1 MARNANLSV
10 LIMEIDCKGVLDLLN
25 NTKGN
30 RTSISW
36 VITEIQDKKK
46 KEFKKSDMSLELVMF
61 VPIS

>member
-1 MARNANLSV
+1 
-10 LIMEIDCKGVLDLLN
+10 MEIDCKGVLDLLN
-25 NTKGN
+25 NTKGI